1 MERAPNHVVEMPQP
15 ERNYRRRTAWLVG
28 GIGVVLVAVVAA
40 ALLVRGGT
48 PDWKPATTVGVAT
61 HEFLQGSGD
70 IAPLETPLLM
80 LETADGTVLA
90 ASADDRTFE
99 TLGLG
104 ADVQVATDERLTFTD
119 EATGT
124 IYLILEDTSP
134 ARVDVAEISPGE
146 WFARLFP

>member
-1 MERAPNHVVEMPQP
+1 MVRAPDHVVEMPQ
-15 ERNYRRRTAWLVG
+15 RKRTAWLVG

-70 IAPLETPLLM
+70 IVLLEAPLLM

-99 TLGLG
+99 DLALGT
-104 ADVQVATDERLTFTD
+104 DVQAATPERLTFTD
-119 EATGT
+119 EVTGI
-124 IYLILEDTSP
+124 IYLILEDTIP
-134 ARVDVAEISPGE
+134 ARVDVAEISPGG
-146 WFARLFP
+146 WFARVYPYSQ